1 MIAGRED
8 YSSGRG
14 RGCRRGRGRS
24 GGRGQWFDE
33 EAKDMDTSIG
43 EDVDAKNS
51 GLKRRIVWR

>member
-1 MIAGRED
+1 MTVGRED

-14 RGCRRGRGRS
+14 RGHGRGRGRS

-33 EAKDMDTSIG
+33 EAKDMDTSVG